1 MRFSIRDTGIG
12 IPVDKQHQ
20 IFGAFSQ
27 ADSSTTRKYGG
38 SGLGLT
44 ISAQLV
50 GLMGGKI
57 WVESEAG
64 KGSTFYFTVQVG
76 QEEAELPAESL
87 DVSQLAGVPVLVVDD
102 NATNRHILEDSVFR
116 WKMMPTVVESA
127 AAAMKALQ
135 QAQTREPDFLWS

>member
-1 MRFSIRDTGIG
+1 LRFSVRDTGIG
-12 IPVDKQHQ
+12 IPVDKQQ
-20 IFGAFSQ
+20 KIFEAFSQ

-76 QEEAELPAESL
+76 SRETALPSNRQMYPNSL
-87 DVSQLAGVPVLVVDD
+87 ACRSWWWMTMRRTA
-102 NATNRHILEDSVFR
+102 ILEDSVIR

-127 AAAMKALQ
+127 AAAMKPFSKH
-135 QAQTREPDFLWS
+135 TSREPSFLLS